1 MNTGAG
7 RSARTS
13 PCKTQTSKE
22 NKYDT
27 AADTKTQT
35 TLWRK
40 GNLCPHLL
48 KSAAVP
54 TTRGQRYAKTI
65 CQNATNR
72 STWSYEN
79 RVSEYF
85 VISFNVPCPIACLPS
100 SLLMSFFFWVVL
112 WLRLCVDM
120 AVDRI
125 LRIFIYPAPLLPP
138 SVFLFLF
145 LFFFYPTHN
154 CLLKTSDGYLKLVGA
169 QKLASVP
176 FSSVHFVS
184 LNFSYKI
191 LPEFN
196 VSDANIIE
204 SLFVEIS
211 IPRHENKV
219 IGVIYRPPY
228 ENSLEFIEKINE
240 IISGVNKGNKHCYI
254 TRDAYRQHFYEQYYS
269 ILKKW
274 FDHK

>member
-1 MNTGAG
+1 MV
-7 RSARTS
+7 
-13 PCKTQTSKE
+13 
-22 NKYDT
+22 T
-27 AADTKTQT
+27 ALCRYGCRQNFADFY
-35 TLWRK
+35 L
-40 GNLCPHLL
+40 
-48 KSAAVP
+48 
-54 TTRGQRYAKTI
+54 
-65 CQNATNR
+65 
-72 STWSYEN
+72 
-79 RVSEYF
+79 
-85 VISFNVPCPIACLPS
+85 PCPLTS
-100 SLLMSFFFWVVL
+100 SFCFF
-112 WLRLCVDM
+112 
-120 AVDRI
+120 
-125 LRIFIYPAPLLPP
+125 IFI
-138 SVFLFLF
+138 FI
-145 LFFFYPTHN
+145 FFYPTHN
-154 CLLKTSDGYLKLVGA
+154 YLLKTSDGYLKLVGA

-240 IISGVNKGNKHCYI
+240 IISGVTKGNKHCYI